1 MSPTHLGARPGSAH
15 IRDVMSRQVL
25 TVEVTESLWDAW
37 QLLFVSGMRHLVVLD
52 EDGACQGTLSDRDI
66 LAEVPAT
73 AEHLGRRKVRD
84 ILARVP
90 QTCVHPED
98 EPETA
103 GRLMVDH
110 EVEAVPVVDEQ
121 GRVVG
126 LVTEADLIR
135 WIIG

>member
-1 MSPTHLGARPGSAH
+1 LSPTHLGARPGSAH